1 MRDPTELISCLCLVA
16 SQIPPF
22 QSGKQ
27 DQKALGCGVIAL
39 ILSDSASVVL
49 AIFTFGVVP
58 GS

>member
-1 MRDPTELISCLCLVA
+1 MRDPRELICLCLVT

-27 DQKALGCGVIAL
+27 DQKGLGRGVIAL

-58 GS
+58 GW